1 MILGRRADYTRLE
14 AFSDAIIAFA
24 CVRLLLSLDVP
35 RGYDELVKNVT
46 GFIPFAVTFAA
57 LLLIWVAHRNL
68 FRRYPLDD
76 AFTLVVN
83 GLFLFTIVFYAFPL
97 KFIAGSVVSLFLPG
111 DHTIVESEQQLRNL
125 FMIYGL
131 GWMTIF
137 FCIALL
143 YFHAAKERDELA
155 LSEIEAYDAISDGIY
170 YMCLVAGGALSVA
183 LADFN
188 IGVEIGLPALAY
200 ILIGVFAALATWLRA
215 RRRPDSLEAA
225 LSPATT
231 AGQVFPE
238 IPDD

>member
-1 MILGRRADYTRLE
+1 MILGRQDYTRLE

-24 CVRLLLSLDVP
+24 CVRLILSLDVP
-35 RGYDELVKNVT
+35 RDYGDLVKNVK
-46 GFIPFAVTFAA
+46 GFVPFLITFAA

-97 KFIAGSVVSLFLPG
+97 KFVAGSVVAVFMQG
-111 DHTIVESEQQLRNL
+111 DQSVVQSPEQLRNL

-131 GWMTIF
+131 GWSMIF

-143 YFHAAKERDELA
+143 YLHAAREADELG
-155 LSEIEAYDAISDGIY
+155 LSEIERYDAVSDGLY
-170 YMCLVAGGALSVA
+170 YMCLVVGGMLSVA
-183 LADFN
+183 FADFN
-188 IGVEIGLPALAY
+188 VGVEMGMPALAY
-200 ILIGVFAALATWLRA
+200 VFIGFLVLLSTWI
-215 RRRPDSLEAA
+215 RRRNRPDSLDAA
-225 LSPATT
+225 LPPLATSRDI
-231 AGQVFPE
+231 VPD

>member
-1 MILGRRADYTRLE
+1 VILGRRSDYTRLE

-24 CVRLLLSLDVP
+24 CVRLILSLDVP
-35 RGYDELVKNVT
+35 KGYNDLVQNVR
-46 GFIPFAVTFAA
+46 GFIPFAVTFGA

-76 AFTLVVN
+76 PFTLVVN

-97 KFIAGSVVSLFLPG
+97 KFIAGSVVSLFMPG
-111 DHTIVESEQQLRNL
+111 EQPIVETETQLRNL

-131 GWMTIF
+131 GWCTIF
-137 FCIALL
+137 FCISLL

-155 LSEIEAYDAISDGIY
+155 LSDIEEYDAVSDGMY
-170 YMCLVAGGALSVA
+170 YMCFVLGGALSVA

-188 IGVEIGLPALAY
+188 IGVEIGLPAVAY
-200 ILIGVFAALATWLRA
+200 MLIGVFAAIVTW
-215 RRRPDSLEAA
+215 RRRQNRPDSLEAA

-231 AGQVFPE
+231 AAEVFPQ

>member
-1 MILGRRADYTRLE
+1 VILGRRADYTRLE

-24 CVRLLLSLDVP
+24 CVRLILSLDVP
-35 RGYDELVKNVT
+35 KGYDDLIRNVR

-111 DHTIVESEQQLRNL
+111 DQAIAESPDQLRNI

-131 GWMTIF
+131 GWMTVF

-143 YFHAAKERDELA
+143 YFHAARERDELG
-155 LSEIEAYDAISDGIY
+155 LSEIEAYDAVSDGIY
-170 YMCLVAGGALSVA
+170 YMCFVAGGALSVA
-183 LADFN
+183 FADFN
-188 IGVEIGLPALAY
+188 LGVETGLPAVAY
-200 ILIGVFAALATWLRA
+200 CLIGIFAVAATWI
-215 RRRPDSLEAA
+215 RRRNRPDSLEAA
-225 LSPATT
+225 LAPSASSSVLI
-231 AGQVFPE
+231 AN

>member
-1 MILGRRADYTRLE
+1 VILGRRADYSRLE
-14 AFSDAIIAFA
+14 AFSDIVIAFA

-35 RGYDELVKNVT
+35 RGYDELVRNIH
-46 GFIPFAVTFAA
+46 GFIPFLVTFAA

-83 GLFLFTIVFYAFPL
+83 GVFLFTIVFYAFPL
-97 KFIAGSVVSLFLPG
+97 KFIAGSLVSLFLPG
-111 DHTIVESEQQLRNL
+111 QPPVVQSPDQLRNV

-131 GWMTIF
+131 GWSTIF

-155 LSEIEAYDAISDGIY
+155 LSEIEAYDAVSDGMY
-170 YMCLVAGGALSVA
+170 YMCFVVGGGLSVA
-183 LADFN
+183 FADFD
-188 IGVEIGLPALAY
+188 IGVEIGMPAVAYLSIGILAA
-200 ILIGVFAALATWLRA
+200 IVTWW
-215 RRRPDSLEAA
+215 RRRNRPDSLDAA

-231 AGQVFPE
+231 AAEVFPA

>member
-1 MILGRRADYTRLE
+1 MILGRQDYTRLE

-24 CVRLLLSLDVP
+24 CVRLILSLDVP
-35 RGYDELVKNVT
+35 NGYEDLVKNLK
-46 GFIPFAVTFAA
+46 GFIPFLVTFAA

-97 KFIAGSVVSLFLPG
+97 KFIAGSVVGAFLTG
-111 DHTIVESEQQLRNL
+111 DQTAVPPEQLRNL

-131 GWMTIF
+131 GWSMIF

-143 YFHAAKERDELA
+143 YFHAARDADELW
-155 LSEIEAYDAISDGIY
+155 LSEIERYDAVSDGLY
-170 YMCLVAGGALSVA
+170 YMCFVVGGMLSVA
-183 LADFN
+183 FADFN
-188 IGVEIGLPALAY
+188 VGVEEGMPAVAYCFIGVLVAPTIW
-200 ILIGVFAALATWLRA
+200 I
-215 RRRPDSLEAA
+215 RRRNRPDSLEAA
-225 LSPATT
+225 LPPSATVR
-231 AGQVFPE
+231 QIMPD

>member
-1 MILGRRADYTRLE
+1 MILGRQDYTRLE

-24 CVRLLLSLDVP
+24 CVRLILSLDVP
-35 RGYDELVKNVT
+35 TGYADLVRNIN
-46 GFIPFAVTFAA
+46 GFIPFAMTFAA

-97 KFIAGSVVSLFLPG
+97 KFIAGSLVAVFLPG
-111 DHTIVESEQQLRNL
+111 TQTVAHSPEQLRNL

-131 GWMTIF
+131 GWSTIF

-143 YFHAAKERDELA
+143 YLHAAREAEELG
-155 LSEIEAYDAISDGIY
+155 LSEIERYDAVSDGFY
-170 YMCLVAGGALSVA
+170 YMCFVAGGMLSVA
-183 LADFN
+183 FADFN
-188 IGVEIGLPALAY
+188 VGVEDGLPALAY
-200 ILIGVFAALATWLRA
+200 CFIGVLVVLTTWLR
-215 RRRPDSLEAA
+215 RRNRPDSLEAA
-225 LSPATT
+225 LPPAATVR
-231 AGQVFPE
+231 QIIPD

>member
-1 MILGRRADYTRLE
+1 MILGRRADYSRLE
-14 AFSDAIIAFA
+14 AFSDIVIAFA

-35 RGYDELVKNVT
+35 RGYDELVKNIT

-111 DHTIVESEQQLRNL
+111 RPPVVQGPDELRNV

-143 YFHAAKERDELA
+143 YFHAAREQDELA
-155 LSEIEAYDAISDGIY
+155 LSEIEAYDAVSDGLY
-170 YMCLVAGGALSVA
+170 YMCFVVGGALSVA

-188 IGVEIGLPALAY
+188 VGVEIGMPAVIYMSIGILAA
-200 ILIGVFAALATWLRA
+200 IVTWW
-215 RRRPDSLEAA
+215 RRRNRPDSLEAA

-231 AGQVFPE
+231 ASEVFPA

>member
-1 MILGRRADYTRLE
+1 MILGRQDYTRLE

-24 CVRLLLSLDVP
+24 CVRLVLSLDMP
-35 RGYDELVKNVT
+35 KGYDDLIRNIR
-46 GFIPFAVTFAA
+46 GFIPFGVTFAA

-68 FRRYPLDD
+68 FRRYQLDD

-97 KFIAGSVVSLFLPG
+97 KFIAGSVVSLFMPG
-111 DHTIVESEQQLRNL
+111 NQVIAQTNEQLRNL

-143 YFHAAKERDELA
+143 YLHAARESDELG
-155 LSEIEAYDAISDGIY
+155 LSEIETYDAVSDGIY
-170 YMCLVAGGALSVA
+170 YMCFVASGALSVA

-188 IGVEIGLPALAY
+188 VGVEVGLPAVAY
-200 ILIGVFAALATWLRA
+200 CLIGVFAAAAAWY
-215 RRRPDSLEAA
+215 RRRKRPDSLEAA
-225 LSPATT
+225 LAPAVS
-231 AGQVFPE
+231 AADVIPAA
-238 IPDD
+238 PDD

>member
-1 MILGRRADYTRLE
+1 MILGRQDYTRLE

-24 CVRLLLSLDVP
+24 CVRLILSLDVP
-35 RGYDELVKNVT
+35 KGYDDLIRNLK
-46 GFIPFAVTFAA
+46 GFIPFLVTFAA

-83 GLFLFTIVFYAFPL
+83 GVFLFTIVFYAFPL
-97 KFIAGSVVSLFLPG
+97 KFIAGSVVSVFLPG
-111 DHTIVESEQQLRNL
+111 TESVAQSPEQLRNL

-131 GWMTIF
+131 GWSMIF

-143 YFHAAKERDELA
+143 YLHAAREEDELG
-155 LSEIEAYDAISDGIY
+155 LSEIESYDAVSDGFY
-170 YMCLVAGGALSVA
+170 YLCFVGGGMLSVA

-188 IGVEIGLPALAY
+188 VGVELGMPALAY
-200 ILIGVFAALATWLRA
+200 IFIGLLVAPTIWI
-215 RRRPDSLEAA
+215 RRRNRPDSLDAA
-225 LSPATT
+225 LPPLATSREL
-231 AGQVFPE
+231 VPD

>member
-1 MILGRRADYTRLE
+1 VILGRRADYSRLE
-14 AFSDAIIAFA
+14 AFSDIVIAFA

-111 DHTIVESEQQLRNL
+111 GQTIVEGEDQLRNV

-131 GWMTIF
+131 GWSTIF

-143 YFHAAKERDELA
+143 YFHAARERDELA
-155 LSEIEAYDAISDGIY
+155 LSEIEAYDAVSDGMY
-170 YMCLVAGGALSVA
+170 YMCFVVGGALSVA

-188 IGVEIGLPALAY
+188 IGVEIGMPAVAY
-200 ILIGVFAALATWLRA
+200 LSIGVLAIIVTWW
-215 RRRPDSLEAA
+215 RRRNRPDSLEAA

-231 AGQVFPE
+231 AGEVFPE

>member
-1 MILGRRADYTRLE
+1 VILGRQDYTRLE

-24 CVRLLLSLDVP
+24 CVRLVLSLDVP
-35 RGYDELVKNVT
+35 TGYEDLVKNVR
-46 GFIPFAVTFAA
+46 GFIPFLITFAA

-97 KFIAGSVVSLFLPG
+97 KFIAGSLLAVFMPG
-111 DHTIVESEQQLRNL
+111 DHAVIQSPDQLRNL

-131 GWMTIF
+131 GWSMIF

-143 YFHAAKERDELA
+143 YLHAAREEEELG
-155 LSEIEAYDAISDGIY
+155 LSEIERYDAVSDGLY
-170 YMCLVAGGALSVA
+170 YLCFVVGGMLSVA
-183 LADFN
+183 FADFN
-188 IGVEIGLPALAY
+188 VGVETGMPAVAYCFIGVLVGLT
-200 ILIGVFAALATWLRA
+200 IWIRGRN
-215 RRRPDSLEAA
+215 RPDSLAAA
-225 LSPATT
+225 LSPAAT
-231 AGQVFPE
+231 ARELIPD

>member
-1 MILGRRADYTRLE
+1 MILGRQDYTRLE

-24 CVRLLLSLDVP
+24 CVRLVLSLDVP
-35 RGYDELVKNVT
+35 TGYEDLVRNVK

-97 KFIAGSVVSLFLPG
+97 KFIAGSVVGVFIPG
-111 DHTIVESEQQLRNL
+111 DQAVTQTHEQLRNL

-137 FCIALL
+137 FCIAFL
-143 YFHAAKERDELA
+143 YLHAARVSEGLG
-155 LSEIEAYDAISDGIY
+155 LSEIERYDAVSDGFY
-170 YMCLVAGGALSVA
+170 YLCFVAGGMLSVA
-183 LADFN
+183 FADFN
-188 IGVEIGLPALAY
+188 VGVEVGMPALAY
-200 ILIGVFAALATWLRA
+200 CFIGVLVGLTTWLR
-215 RRRPDSLEAA
+215 RRNRPDSLEAA
-225 LSPATT
+225 LPPAAT
-231 AGQVFPE
+231 AREVIPD